1 VNAQAAPIE
10 VLELCRQCRLN
21 VRYAIARPQQQ
32 VRNVTRAAGFLFAFC
47 PHRHT
52 HLAIDSA
59 GACVYRRAE
68 SLELAQHLSGAYIA
82 SADYTRR
89 HIEALTAAAVAIA
102 NDTTRAG
109 QAN

>member
-1 VNAQAAPIE
+1 MNAQAE
-10 VLELCRQCRLN
+10 LLELCRQCKLN
-21 VRYAIARPQQQ
+21 VGYALARPQQR
-32 VRNVTRAAGFLFAFC
+32 VANITRAAGFLFAYC

-52 HLAIDSA
+52 HLAIDQA
-59 GACVYRRAE
+59 GACIYRRAE
-68 SLELAQHLSGAYIA
+68 THELAQHLSGAYIA

-102 NDTTRAG
+102 NDTTGAG